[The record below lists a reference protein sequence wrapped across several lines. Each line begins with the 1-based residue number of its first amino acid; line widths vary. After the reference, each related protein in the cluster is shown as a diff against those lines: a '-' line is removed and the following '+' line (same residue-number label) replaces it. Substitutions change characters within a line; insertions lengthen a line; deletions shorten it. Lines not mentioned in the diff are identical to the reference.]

1 MSAPKDSLRADAPG
15 IYSRKSEH
23 QARRARKLRYKDS
36 DGTWRFKWVQPCTL
50 AEAKKQREELNVSI
64 RRRELV
70 VNGENK
76 TWDQVREEYIEA
88 RAVGT
93 RTAEGQD
100 SIYRNHCKPLLRRR
114 FGEITKHEIISL
126 LAQARSVKTGEQLDD
141 GTKAQILHAVSAV
154 FEHGIEKGYK
164 ATNPCRELSKRQ
176 RPRQGEGRKRILSGD
191 EEARLLAYCGQFPWL
206 RPIIIVAIYQALR
219 LGEAA
224 GLQVAAVDF
233 ANDKLRVHEQL
244 DRKKQLVHTKGA
256 NPKTGIRDRRD
267 TNPIDLMPLAREAL
281 LELRANAVDGFF
293 FHEATGPWHTRA
305 ITRAFEKAVKLAGLP
320 ETEDGPVTFHSLRHT
335 GISRLANDRRI
346 PLVWVRDF
354 AGHRSVKT
362 TEGYVH
368 MIPNAKVTL
377 AAVEAMAAVEHAWN
391 TDSGTTGNDGE

>member
-15 IYSRKSEH
+15 IYSRRSEK
-23 QARRARKLRYKDS
+23 QTRRARKLRYKDS
-36 DGTWRFKWVQPCTL
+36 DGAWRFKWVLPCTL
-50 AEAKKQREELNVSI
+50 DEAKRQREDLNVSI

-88 RAVGT
+88 RTVGT

-100 SIYRNHCKPLLRRR
+100 SIYRNHCKPLQRRR
-114 FGEITKHEIISL
+114 IGEITKHEIISL
-126 LAQARSVKTGEQLDD
+126 LAQARSVKNGEPLDD

-154 FEHGIEKGYK
+154 FEHGIEKGYR

-176 RPRQGEGRKRILSGD
+176 RPRQGDGRKRILSGA

-206 RPIIIVAIYQALR
+206 RPIIIVALYQALR

-233 ANDKLRVHEQL
+233 ANDKLRVHQQL
-244 DRKKQLVHTKGA
+244 NRHKKLVHTKGA
-256 NPKTGIRDRRD
+256 NPRKGIRDRRD
-267 TNPIDLMPLAREAL
+267 TSPIALMPPAREAL
-281 LELRANAVDGFF
+281 LELRAHAVDGFL
-293 FHEATGPWHTRA
+293 FHDGDGPRHTRA
-305 ITRAFEKAVKLAGLP
+305 ITRAFEEAVKLAGLP

-335 GISRLANDRRI
+335 GISRLANGDRVI
-346 PLVWVRDF
+346 ALVQVRDF

-362 TEGYVH
+362 TEGYCHKIESPEVVRA
-368 MIPNAKVTL
+368 MA
-377 AAVEAMAAVEHAWN
+377 EAMTLEHSWN
-391 TDSGTTGNDGE
+391 TESGTTGSDGE